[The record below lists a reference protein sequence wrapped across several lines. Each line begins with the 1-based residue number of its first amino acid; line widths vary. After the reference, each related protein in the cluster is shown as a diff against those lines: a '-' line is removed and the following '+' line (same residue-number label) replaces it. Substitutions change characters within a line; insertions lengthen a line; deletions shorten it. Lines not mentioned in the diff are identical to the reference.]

1 MYQTQELSQLL
12 DFGPTVAAEQQL
24 KSQSSFEDEVE
35 SVYFSNILTQ
45 AEPAITSYPM
55 QTTDLLAMK
64 AEEGMELVS
73 ADPKDVTGQ
82 SLAVIKNEDDDISR
96 LLEVNFDFS
105 ELLDQPEETDDVIQE
120 MEEFLN
126 MYEVPKAVQEP
137 TGPTLAE
144 ELLST
149 EQQVSLDTMP
159 IPNLNDNDMAQ
170 AEELLDMLL
179 NGDTDQTQDQTDI
192 LQTAMESENLH
203 DSGFL
208 DDSTSVYSVSNVS
221 QVQTTSGNNVI
232 IVVQQQRTEP
242 TEQDEASSAFEEDS
256 DSDWTPSDL
265 SVTKKKPGRKPE
277 SRTTLTETENGKIT
291 KRSYRNVRDRKQR
304 KKLQNVEAAR
314 RYRDKKKQE
323 QYEMEVE
330 EQKLTAKNMSLKEKL
345 ADIQGEMKTMK
356 KLMVELGLIKIVKKW
371 KYS

>member
-1 MYQTQELSQLL
+1 
-12 DFGPTVAAEQQL
+12 
-24 KSQSSFEDEVE
+24 
-35 SVYFSNILTQ
+35 
-45 AEPAITSYPM
+45 
-55 QTTDLLAMK
+55 
-64 AEEGMELVS
+64 
-73 ADPKDVTGQ
+73 
-82 SLAVIKNEDDDISR
+82 
-96 LLEVNFDFS
+96 
-105 ELLDQPEETDDVIQE
+105 
-120 MEEFLN
+120 

-137 TGPTLAE
+137 AGPTLAE

-149 EQQVSLDTMP
+149 EQQATLDTMP

-179 NGDTDQTQDQTDI
+179 NGDTHQTQDQTDI

-208 DDSTSVYSVSNVS
+208 DDSTNVYSVSNVS
-221 QVQTTSGNNVI
+221 QVQTASGNNVI
-232 IVVQQQRTEP
+232 IVVQQQPTEP
-242 TEQDEASSAFEEDS
+242 TEQDSTFEEDS
-256 DSDWTPSDL
+256 DSDWSPSDL

-277 SRTTLTETENGKIT
+277 ARTALTETEDGKIT

-330 EQKLTAKNMSLKEKL
+330 EQKLTVKNISLKEKL

-356 KLMVELGLIKIVKKW
+356 KLMVELGLIRIVKK
-371 KYS
+371 